1 MQVLKDL
8 FALDDGAP
16 ITKGS
21 RRVSGR
27 TLGRVLCRQGLV
39 PLLLSFLVALGPIRT
54 ARLAASGVAQ
64 PSTAPAL
71 AMDPSITATAAS
83 LPRLPP
89 YLGFR
94 TDVVAGVWQG
104 YVDNLL
110 QVCGLGYL
118 SQTCELQCGWHEV
131 REFVWECSVG
141 TCSIRQARGSG

>member
-1 MQVLKDL
+1 MSVDRGCGPHVQVLKDL

-27 TLGRVLCRQGLV
+27 TLGSALCRQGLV

-54 ARLAASGVAQ
+54 ARPATSEAAP
-64 PSTAPAL
+64 PSSAPAL
-71 AMDPSITATAAS
+71 SMEPSITAAAAS

-94 TDVVAGVWQG
+94 ADIVAGVWHG
-104 YVDNLL
+104 CVDLL
-110 QVCGLGYL
+110 LDALDWHVTCPRHVSCGVAG
-118 SQTCELQCGWHEV
+118 V
-131 REFVWECSVG
+131 K
-141 TCSIRQARGSG
+141 

>member
-1 MQVLKDL
+1 MAPRSSVCCSCDRGRGPHVQVLKDL

-27 TLGRVLCRQGLV
+27 TLGSALCRQGLV

-54 ARLAASGVAQ
+54 ARPAPSGVAQ
-64 PSTAPAL
+64 PNSAL
-71 AMDPSITATAAS
+71 APSMEPSITATAAS

-94 TDVVAGVWQG
+94 TDIVAGVRHG
-104 YVDNLL
+104 HVDNIA
-110 QVCGLGYL
+110 VGLTRHL
-118 SQTCELQCGWHEV
+118 SHTCV
-131 REFVWECSVG
+131 CSVAG
-141 TCSIRQARGSG
+141 MY